1 MTSGSR
7 TWLPP
12 QRRLNWP
19 WPPNLSVNGL
29 PLSSDF
35 VQRWRN
41 PRTAESLICWL
52 LYRISQTSRLA
63 VIVKKSPGAT
73 GLSYGGY
80 SPREEPR
87 CYEHPDLFDIAAQLP
102 HRADRRKR
110 ALALAIPL
118 PRCGSAAAH
127 AERWATA
134 SWLPIAAVI
143 RDIID

>member
-1 MTSGSR
+1 
-7 TWLPP
+7 
-12 QRRLNWP
+12 
-19 WPPNLSVNGL
+19 
-29 PLSSDF
+29 
-35 VQRWRN
+35 
-41 PRTAESLICWL
+41 
-52 LYRISQTSRLA
+52 LA